1 MTKLHDFALGLRRIT
16 VPPTHRVLVLEK
28 GRFRDV
34 LGPGEHRL
42 PARNVTLEWHDLNRA
57 VFESETADALLH
69 DRPDLAERLVWKVQ
83 TGTTETAVVLRDGR
97 PFQAMQPGTRALYL
111 ADAGPWEVERFD
123 VSEDLAVDPAT
134 ARRFP
139 RGAALKWFAEHV
151 VPEAHAGLLSV
162 DGTAFRTLEP
172 GTHRFW
178 NAGRAVTVRV
188 VDLRWRSHD
197 VTGQEILTRDRVPL
211 RVNLAAD
218 FRVVDPRLAV
228 SAVRDFEEALHRA
241 LQFAFRRTL
250 GALTLDQLL
259 ADKVSVDAEAAA
271 KVRAEMAA
279 IGLELGEIAIRDV
292 ILPGEM
298 RAILTRV
305 IEAQKEAEANV
316 IRRREETNATRS
328 LLNTAKV
335 MEENPVMLRLKELE
349 ALEAVAGKIGQLTVH
364 NGTAGLLG
372 ELVRLRD

>member
-1 MTKLHDFALGLRRIT
+1 MRKLFDTALGIQRIT
-16 VPPTHRVLVLEK
+16 VLPTQRVLVLEK

-42 PARNVTLEWHDLNRA
+42 PHRDVALEWHDLNRP
-57 VFESETADALLH
+57 VFESAYADALLR
-69 DRPDLAERLVWKVQ
+69 DRPDLADRLVWEVR
-83 TGTTETAVVLRDGR
+83 TGPTAVAVVLRDDR
-97 PFQAMQPGTRALYL
+97 PFQAVQPGTRGLYL
-111 ADAGPWEVERFD
+111 ADAGPWAVERFD
-123 VSEDLAVDPAT
+123 VSGDLAVGPDA
-134 ARRFP
+134 ARRFS

-151 VPEAHAGLLSV
+151 VPEAHAGLLTV
-162 DGTAFRTLEP
+162 DGTPVRVLEP

-197 VTGQEILTRDRVPL
+197 VAGQEILTRDRVPL

-218 FRVVDPRLAV
+218 FRVVDPQRAV

-271 KVRAEMAA
+271 KVRGEMAG
-279 IGLELGEIAIRDV
+279 IGLELGEIAIKDV

-305 IEAQKEAEANV
+305 VEAQKEAEANV

-349 ALEAVAGKIGQLTVH
+349 ALETVAGKIGHLTVH
-364 NGTAGLLG
+364 NGTAGLLTD
-372 ELVRLRD
+372 LVRLRD